1 MNRMK
6 LRRCILPLLLIIAL
20 LFPAAAYA
28 ASPVGEFSGA
38 AAVELNHNIPALS
51 PDSAASGDFIS
62 YSEPD
67 ALGRPGAVTA
77 CLSRAS
83 LSSELRRDSA
93 PLPAGW
99 VMTRYTDTEGRD
111 QYLYRVCALLSPAL
125 GGDASTPG
133 NVFTGTRMLRDEG
146 MQLYEDMVAGY
157 LSRTANH
164 VLYRVTPAYNGDD
177 LVPFGVQMEALSVE
191 DSGRSVRFN
200 VFLYNVEPG
209 FTIDYRSGE
218 AFQDGMTGIEQS
230 AQELLNGH
238 NFPAPTAMTAPRYGT
253 FEALYEAFINSSGIA
268 PTQLSTKMLLWIS
281 ETGDK
286 YHSVNPCGN
295 MDPDR
300 AHQVTVDL
308 TRIDASQLCETC
320 CQPIIQAL
328 PSIKA
333 SAAANARA
341 QSTSTASLSLPR
353 RAWAVKNDP
362 NDRVFH
368 KTDTC
373 SETNNPT
380 AYTLESLVKAREPC
394 EVCWTAEEYNFLMAV
409 HNGTA
414 TLNTSTSQS
423 QSGASTT
430 SQPQSGTSS
439 ASNTQAQSTS
449 TASQSVSPKP
459 LPTPAPVQ
467 SAAPKPLPTPA
478 PSEKPNL
485 LSLGSSLLTSAL
497 SPDTAMIWISSA
509 EKVYHSREDCSKL
522 DALFAYQ
529 KTLDWANAHGY
540 EPCPDCW

>member
-230 AQELLNGH
+230 AHELLDLRNY
-238 NFPAPTAMTAPRYGT
+238 PAPAAMVPSQYGS
-253 FEALYEAFINSSGIA
+253 FEALYQALMNG
-268 PTQLSTKMLLWIS
+268 T
-281 ETGDK
+281 
-286 YHSVNPCGN
+286 
-295 MDPDR
+295 
-300 AHQVTVDL
+300 
-308 TRIDASQLCETC
+308 DASQ
-320 CQPIIQAL
+320 
-328 PSIKA
+328 
-333 SAAANARA
+333 A